1 MLTRIGVTG
10 GIGSGKS
17 EVCKIISSF
26 EVPVFS
32 ADLIARRLT
41 DSDPAIRKKIVSLFG
56 DESYNPVSGT
66 LSREYVASLVFG
78 NRKNLTALDSIVHPP
93 VLKTVD
99 DEIQTIEK
107 KQKTGYI
114 VVEAALMF
122 ESGLNKKLDY
132 VLTVEVEEVLRID
145 RVRGRS
151 NLTEEQIR
159 LRIENQIP
167 IDEAIA
173 KSDFVLHNNGT
184 ADELHRKVVFFHSL
198 FSTLKP
204 QTKRN
209 HGHPR

>member
-26 EVPVFS
+26 GVSVFS

-41 DSDPAIRKKIVSLFG
+41 DSDPAIREKIISLFG
-56 DESYNPVSGT
+56 ANSYNPASGT
-66 LSREYVASLVFG
+66 LNRELVASFVFG
-78 NRKNLTALDSIVHPP
+78 NSQNLLALNSIVHPA
-93 VLKTVD
+93 VVKAVD
-99 DEIQTIEK
+99 EEIQSIEK
-107 KQKTGYI
+107 NKESGYL
-114 VVEAALMF
+114 VVEAPLMF

-132 VLTVEVEEVLRID
+132 VLTVAAEDALRIE
-145 RVRGRS
+145 RVRQRS

-159 LRIENQIP
+159 LRMENQIP
-167 IDEAIA
+167 VEEAMA
-173 KSDFVLHNNGT
+173 ASDFVLHNDGT
-184 ADELHRKVVFFHSL
+184 ADELRRKVVFFHSI

-204 QTKRN
+204 YTKRN